1 MFNNFLFVITC
12 LYDSIYRMMIFM
24 NLVDNEDLSCRMV
37 VWIILTFYSR
47 KVIKISALRLR
58 EDFDIIM
65 ELECLVV

>member
-24 NLVDNEDLSCRMV
+24 NLVDNEDLSCSLV

>member
-47 KVIKISALRLR
+47 KVIKISALRL